1 MFYNGSFSKSVIM
14 TELFFKN
21 FGTIWERFLNFEINR
36 SREAIKYFGNTNSYF
51 ILQTIAWHNIHII
64 QNEEGSKNYHGLKKH
79 WGESHLE
86 FQQPIPTKLSILTV
100 SQISGLDKETCRR
113 TIKKLVSD
121 GWITYTRSEGIRYYP
136 TEKKNQLMIKFNED
150 VELPLFL
157 KLATNIKKFT

>member
-1 MFYNGSFSKSVIM
+1 M

-21 FGTIWERFLNFEINR
+21 FGSIWERFLNFEINR
-36 SREAIKYFGNTNSYF
+36 SREAIKYFGNANSYF

-64 QNEEGSKNYHGLKKH
+64 QNEEGSTNYLGLKKQ

-86 FQQPIPTKLSILTV
+86 FQQPIPNKLSILTV

-150 VELPLFL
+150 AELPLFL